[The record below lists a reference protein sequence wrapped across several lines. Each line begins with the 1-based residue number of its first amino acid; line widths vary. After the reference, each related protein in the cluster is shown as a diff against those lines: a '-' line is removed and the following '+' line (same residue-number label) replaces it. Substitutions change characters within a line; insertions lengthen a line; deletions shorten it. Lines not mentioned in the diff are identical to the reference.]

1 MSNITAVSLLLFF
14 LYLTTSTDTE
24 VRTKK
29 DLEAYLQEGGY
40 PNADTL
46 LGRCRQEENSS
57 YECWE
62 KEMNVLFAGNRVS
75 T

>member
-29 DLEAYLQEGGY
+29 DLEAYLQEREY
-40 PNADTL
+40 PNTDTL
-46 LGRCRQEENSS
+46 LGRCRQEENSP